1 MEFLICDGF
10 FGSHESYD
18 LWSDH
23 ANPPDSV
30 CATLGLP
37 KNRHWHEKD
46 SEIAS
51 DGLSTLSWLGAHLF
65 GS

>member
-1 MEFLICDGF
+1 MELLIFDGF
-10 FGSHESYD
+10 FGSDESYGQR
-18 LWSDH
+18 SDH
-23 ANPPDSV
+23 ANPLDRV
-30 CATLGLP
+30 CAKLSLP